1 MALAHSLFHC
11 NLFRNENKL
20 FLTRNRLQN
29 EGLGWK
35 MKKGKKKL
43 LPAAAFAAL
52 AAAAAIYLILLNI
65 EKNLLSD
72 FEKTAVLRAREEIR
86 AGAVINES
94 NLGEYFEFVQL
105 DKALVPEK
113 AVIGENELIGKLAA
127 AKIDAGSFIT
137 DAMFSDITELTG
149 TMREPVVAGFKA
161 DDLFQVAGG
170 ILRRG
175 DRIHIYTIDVQNSL
189 TYLIW
194 EDIYVIDVFDSSG
207 SSIVPDDRK
216 AAAQRV
222 NILLEKD
229 SVEQFYSELAAGSLR
244 VVKVVKDGEL

>member
-1 MALAHSLFHC
+1 M
-11 NLFRNENKL
+11 
-20 FLTRNRLQN
+20 
-29 EGLGWK
+29 
-35 MKKGKKKL
+35 
-43 LPAAAFAAL
+43 PAAAFAAL

-65 EKNLLSD
+65 EKNVLSD
-72 FEKTAVLRAREEIR
+72 FEKTAVLRAKEEIS
-86 AGAVINES
+86 AGVVMNEK
-94 NLGEYFEFVQL
+94 NLGEYFEIVQL
-105 DKALVPEK
+105 DKTLVPEK
-113 AVIGENELIGKLAA
+113 ALTGVSELAGKLAA

-137 DAMFSDITELTG
+137 DAMFSDMTEVTG

-170 ILRRG
+170 VLRRG
-175 DRIHIYTIDVQNSL
+175 DRIHIYTVDVQNGL

-194 EDIYVIDVFDSSG
+194 EDVYIMDVFDSSG
-207 SSIVPDDRK
+207 SNIVPDDRK

-222 NILLEKD
+222 NIILEKD

>member
-1 MALAHSLFHC
+1 M
-11 NLFRNENKL
+11 
-20 FLTRNRLQN
+20 
-29 EGLGWK
+29 GMK

-65 EKNLLSD
+65 EKNILSD
-72 FEKTAVLRAREEIR
+72 YEKTAVIRAKEEIR
-86 AGAVINES
+86 AGVVINEK
-94 NLGEYFEFVQL
+94 NVGECFELVQL

-113 AVIGENELIGKLAA
+113 VVTEAKELIGKLAVS
-127 AKIDAGSFIT
+127 KTDAGSLIT
-137 DAMFSDITELTG
+137 EAMFSDMTELTG

-161 DDLFQVAGG
+161 DDLYQVAGG

-175 DRIHIYTIDVQNSL
+175 DRIHIYTVDVENGL

-194 EDIYVIDVFDSSG
+194 EDVYVSDVFDSSG
-207 SSIVPDDRK
+207 SSILPDDRK

-244 VVKVVKDGEL
+244 VVKAVKDGEL